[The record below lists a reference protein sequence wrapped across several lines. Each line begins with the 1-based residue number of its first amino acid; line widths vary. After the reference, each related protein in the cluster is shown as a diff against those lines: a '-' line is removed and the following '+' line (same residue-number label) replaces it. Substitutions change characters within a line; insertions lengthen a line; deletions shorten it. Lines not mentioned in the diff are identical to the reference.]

1 MFLKFVVLQF
11 KRNVAIFLTIIIIGL
26 IVFSIIFYRDPQRSI
41 PIENG
46 IIISPADGT
55 VISIDT
61 VKSGDNPVTI
71 KNGKEIYLTEL
82 KGIIEGNY
90 TMVAIFMG
98 PFDVHINRAPISG
111 QVRDTI
117 YLEGGHSPAFGN
129 VLTENERNIVV
140 IDGDVRVVTVQIAGT
155 LARRIE
161 CYVNEGQNV
170 NIGAKIGII
179 KLGSQVVVMY
189 PSDSLT
195 IIKEGD
201 KLKAGETII
210 AKI

>member
-1 MFLKFVVLQF
+1 MVLQF
-11 KRNVAIFLTIIIIGL
+11 KRNVAIFLIIIIIGL

-55 VISIDT
+55 VISIDI

-117 YLEGGHSPAFGN
+117 YLEGSHLPAFGN

-161 CYVNEGQNV
+161 CYVNEGQNL
-170 NIGAKIGII
+170 NIGDKIGII